1 MTIEFRVT
9 KSSADYN
16 ILLLSTMAVFTSR
29 ILLLSY
35 YCLCYAN
42 SFQSISV
49 TSPPLTRKFSSSLGL
64 SSAYSAEDAEIE
76 NILDCTTDKNAPE
89 ERLKRE
95 LFQLGASYDRGYGAS
110 SSAREKALSVIERL
124 EQYNTEMNAS
134 RGIDGID
141 IGSSL
146 EDTDMNVSSPLAG
159 KWRMVWT
166 TARDVLIL
174 EASPLFKTG
183 SIYQVFDPPVVTNVI
198 DFLPRIQSLLPL
210 PSSVVRASVQTRATL
225 RQGKPNRVGL
235 VFERVQVAP
244 MQIFGMAIDVF
255 PPVGFDLPK
264 LPGTEETDGPGFF
277 DVTYLDDELLV
288 IRQNA
293 PGGIFV
299 LVKVDS
305 IDA

>member
-1 MTIEFRVT
+1 MTIELHFC
-9 KSSADYN
+9 SSALEKV
-16 ILLLSTMAVFTSR
+16 LLVSTMAVFTSR
-29 ILLLSY
+29 VLFLSLF
-35 YCLCYAN
+35 CLCYAYA
-42 SFQSISV
+42 FQSISV
-49 TSPPLTRKFSSSLGL
+49 ASPPLTERFSSRLRL
-64 SSAYSAEDAEIE
+64 SASAEEAEIE
-76 NILDCTTDKNAPE
+76 VILDCSTDKNAPE

-134 RGIDGID
+134 RGIEG
-141 IGSSL
+141 GL
-146 EDTDMNVSSPLAG
+146 EDSDMNISSPLAG
-159 KWRMVWT
+159 SWRMVWT

-174 EASPLFKTG
+174 EASPFFKTG
-183 SIYQVFDPPVVTNVI
+183 SIYQIFDPPVVTNVI

-210 PSSVVRASVQTRATL
+210 PSSVVRATVQTRANL

-235 VFERVQVAP
+235 VFESVQVAP

-255 PPVGFDLPK
+255 PPLGFDLPK
-264 LPGTEETDGPGFF
+264 LPGTDEADGPGFF

-293 PGGIFV
+293 PGGIFA

-305 IDA
+305 IEA

>member
-1 MTIEFRVT
+1 
-9 KSSADYN
+9 
-16 ILLLSTMAVFTSR
+16 MAVFTSR
-29 ILLLSY
+29 VLLLSLC
-35 YCLCYAN
+35 CLCYAN
-42 SFQSISV
+42 AFQSISV
-49 TSPPLTRKFSSSLGL
+49 LSAPLTDRL
-64 SSAYSAEDAEIE
+64 SSRLRLSASAEEAEIE
-76 NILDCTTDKNAPE
+76 VILDCSTDKNAPE
-89 ERLKRE
+89 ERLKQE

-134 RGIDGID
+134 RGIEGGLEGID
-141 IGSSL
+141 
-146 EDTDMNVSSPLAG
+146 MNISSPLAG
-159 KWRMVWT
+159 SWRMVWT
-166 TARDVLIL
+166 TALDVLIL

-198 DFLPRIQSLLPL
+198 DFLPRFQSLLPAV
-210 PSSVVRASVQTRATL
+210 PSSVLRATVQTRANL

-235 VFERVQVAP
+235 VFESVQVAP

-255 PPVGFDLPK
+255 PPLGFDLPK
-264 LPGTEETDGPGFF
+264 LPGTDEADGPGFF

-293 PGGIFV
+293 PGGIFA

-305 IDA
+305 IEA

>member
-1 MTIEFRVT
+1 MTIELFFDSLSEIT
-9 KSSADYN
+9 
-16 ILLLSTMAVFTSR
+16 ILFLSTMAVTSR

-35 YCLCYAN
+35 CCLCYAN
-42 SFQSISV
+42 AFQSISV
-49 TSPPLTRKFSSSLGL
+49 ASPPLTERFLARLGL
-64 SSAYSAEDAEIE
+64 SAYAEDAEIE
-76 NILDCTTDKNAPE
+76 NILDCSTDKNAPE

-134 RGIDGID
+134 RGIEG
-141 IGSSL
+141 GSL
-146 EDTDMNVSSPLAG
+146 EDIDMNISSPLAG

-210 PSSVVRASVQTRATL
+210 PSSVVRATVQTRANL

-235 VFERVQVAP
+235 VFESVQVAP

-255 PPVGFDLPK
+255 PPLGFDLPK
-264 LPGTEETDGPGFF
+264 LPGTDEADGPGFF

-293 PGGIFV
+293 PGGIFA

-305 IDA
+305 IEA